1 MPDTL
6 PTHTVAQVAIVV
18 RDVEATAK
26 AWADLLGVDTPQWK
40 LSGPREETNACYR
53 GEPTDGRAKLAFF
66 HMDNLSIELIEPV
79 GGPSTWQE
87 FLDAHGDGIHH
98 IAFRVGDMDGHVAM
112 FETKGMP
119 LQQSGDFKGGC
130 YRYIDSTAKLGAIV
144 ELLAK
149 K

>member
-6 PTHTVAQVAIVV
+6 TTRTVTQVAIVV

-26 AWADLLGVDTPQWK
+26 AWAGLLGVDVPQWQRTA
-40 LSGPREETNACYR
+40 PREETNACYR

-98 IAFRVGDMDGHVAM
+98 IAFRVEDMDRHVAM
-112 FETKGMP
+112 FEAKGMP
-119 LQQSGDFKGGC
+119 LQQRGDFKGGG
-130 YRYIDSTAKLGAIV
+130 YRYIDSTGKLGAIV
-144 ELLAK
+144 ELLGK